1 MSKLIILVSVL
12 VVLGVGVT
20 AVLRTPQENPETGKS
35 IAAIARR
42 AKTEGRTRVV
52 IPGPILEYP
61 NMAADLDTLLT
72 KYSAVVVD
80 VAESKSFIADSD
92 PDAIRTA
99 YKFRIIEPLTQK
111 AAAVCESCPAL
122 VDISNQVSPAAPNE
136 FILEVSGGSVSID
149 GVAVTMTNS
158 GKLTFEKGKKYLML
172 VSFTPGAMARLA
184 AGPSSVFKIHD
195 DESIESMANPK
206 NSIPSQVAARFS
218 NNLTRFKQAAR
229 RF

>member
-12 VVLGVGVT
+12 VVLGIGVT
-20 AVLRTPQENPETGKS
+20 AVLRTPQENLEAGKS
-35 IAAIARR
+35 IAAVARR
-42 AKTEGRTRVV
+42 AKAEGRTSVV

-61 NMAADLDTLLT
+61 NMGADLDTLLT
-72 KYSAVVVD
+72 KYSAVVVE

-92 PDAIRTA
+92 PDGIRTA

-111 AAAVCESCPAL
+111 AAAACESCPAL
-122 VDISNQVSPAAPNE
+122 TDISNQVSPATSNE
-136 FILEVSGGSVSID
+136 FILEVAGGSVSID

-158 GKLTFEKGKKYLML
+158 GKLTFEKGKKYLLL
-172 VSFTPGAMARLA
+172 VSFTPGGMARLA

-195 DESIESMANPK
+195 DESIEPMANPK
-206 NSIPSQVAARFS
+206 NSIPSQVAARFA